1 MQWGL
6 EGVFPMDSFWQTWRK
21 EIIRGAVLFVGVIA
35 VGFVVR
41 SMIARVRDGVAN
53 NLPVAL
59 RNLGDLQELKN
70 LKGHFD
76 IDPSAGPRDTADTW
90 TYRGKIAPRQW
101 VWIGNTNG
109 SVTVEAS
116 KGDSLEVVAVKTH
129 HRSDPATVRIETA
142 SSSEGIA
149 ICALWE
155 HGGGRC
161 GPGEDFKPSA
171 LRRNDVAVAFTV
183 RLPKRVRLAATTVNG
198 AVRVA
203 RASGPLVLTTVNGE
217 IDAETAAGPVR
228 AVSVN
233 GSVRAR
239 MSAFGD
245 TGDVSLFTVNGSAS
259 AELPARLDADVEA
272 STVNGAI
279 HTDYPLTVTGKIGK
293 RLKGTIGAGGRRV
306 HITTVNGAIN
316 LRKVAE
322 PS

>member
-1 MQWGL
+1 MN
-6 EGVFPMDSFWQTWRK
+6 SFWQTWRK

-35 VGFVVR
+35 VGFFVR
-41 SMIARVRDGVAN
+41 SMIGHVRESVSD

-59 RNLGDLQELKN
+59 RNLGDLRELRNLKN
-70 LKGHFD
+70 HFE

-90 TYRGKIAPRQW
+90 TYRGKIAPQQW
-101 VWIGNTNG
+101 LWIGNTNG
-109 SVTVEAS
+109 SVTVEAA
-116 KGDSLEVVAVKTH
+116 KGDSLEVTAVKTR

-142 SSSEGIA
+142 SSPEGIA

-155 HGGGRC
+155 QGGGRC

-171 LRRNDVAVAFTV
+171 IRRNDVVVDFTV

-217 IDAETAAGPVR
+217 IDAETSAGPVR
-228 AVSVN
+228 AISVN

-245 TGDVSLFTVNGSAS
+245 TGDVALFTVNGSAS
-259 AELPARLDADVEA
+259 AELPAWLDADVEA

-279 HTDYPLTVTGKIGK
+279 HTDYPLAVSGKMGK
-293 RLKGTIGAGGRRV
+293 RAKGTIGAGGRRV
-306 HITTVNGAIN
+306 HITTVNGAIT
-316 LRKVAE
+316 LRKVGP